1 MRIFDILGHIVP
13 DDDAWI
19 YRWFG
24 FSVTSPADI
33 RKALKA
39 AGKEPVT
46 VRINS
51 YGGDAWSASD
61 MYTLLRGHEPGVE
74 TVVTGLAASAA
85 TLPMT
90 AGNTV
95 RASPTAE
102 IMIHNPSCRAQGDH
116 RALEHAASSLRNTR
130 EAIINAYE
138 LKTGLSRER
147 LRGMLNSET
156 WMTAQSARAA
166 GFVDEILFVGNDD
179 LELEQPE
186 EAASAGASAAKT
198 AALNLPSA
206 ELLKERWAVWNE
218 LAPGASNIDEARA
231 MIAGKAAQEA
241 PAQEARAMIAGKAA
255 QEAPAQEPQQIA
267 EESNEDQK
275 ADQLHKALL
284 MARIS
289 ALAT

>member
-51 YGGDAWSASD
+51 YGGDVWSASD

-102 IMIHNPSCRAQGDH
+102 IMIHNPSCSAQGDH

-166 GFVDEILFVGNDD
+166 GFVDEILFVGDD
-179 LELEQPE
+179 GLEPEQPE
-186 EAASAGASAAKT
+186 EAASTGASAAKT

-206 ELLKERWAVWNE
+206 ALLKERWAVWNE
-218 LAPGASNIDEARA
+218 LAPGASNID
-231 MIAGKAAQEA
+231 
-241 PAQEARAMIAGKAA
+241 EARAMIAGKAA